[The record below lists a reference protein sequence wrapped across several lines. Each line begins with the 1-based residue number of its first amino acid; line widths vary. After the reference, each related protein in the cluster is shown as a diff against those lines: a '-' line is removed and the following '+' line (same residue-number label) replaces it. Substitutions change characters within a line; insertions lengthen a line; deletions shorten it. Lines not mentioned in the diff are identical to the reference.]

1 MLSTSMTNQQTMNF
15 DELTSDWVARTE
27 HKLDQVLPAASESP
41 TRLHEAMRYSVLNG
55 GKRIRPILV
64 YATGAS
70 LGIPLVQLDGPAAAI
85 ELMHAFSLVHDDLPA
100 MDDDE
105 LRRGKPTTHRAFDEA
120 TAILAADALQ
130 PLAFQL
136 LATDQ
141 SMHCSAESR
150 LKIIELLA
158 VACGSAG
165 MTGGQSIDLSAEGK
179 RLNAAEL
186 EHMYRLKTGCLLK
199 VSVLSA
205 VYCAGID
212 HPDLHALER
221 FIDSVGL
228 AFQIKDDILDI
239 EGDTEVIGKQQGA
252 DIERDKATWPALFG
266 IEEARSQTQTLLNA
280 ALGEI
285 SHMGPAAEPIRQVAD
300 YIVTRDM

>member
-1 MLSTSMTNQQTMNF
+1 MLATSMIKEQTMNF
-15 DELTSDWVARTE
+15 NQLTSDWVARNE
-27 HKLDQVLPAASESP
+27 RKLDQVLPAASELP

-64 YATGAS
+64 YATGVS
-70 LGIPLVQLDGPAAAI
+70 LGIPLERLDGPAAAI

-105 LRRGKPTTHRAFDEA
+105 LRRGKPTTHKAFDEA

-130 PLAFQL
+130 PLAFHV
-136 LATDQ
+136 LATDE
-141 SMHCSAESR
+141 SMQCAPESR

-158 VACGSAG
+158 AACGSAG
-165 MTGGQSIDLSAEGK
+165 MTGGQAIDLSAEGK
-179 RLNAAEL
+179 RLDAAEL

-205 VYCAGID
+205 AYCDGVD
-212 HPDLHALER
+212 HPQLQSLER

-239 EGDTEVIGKQQGA
+239 EGDTAVIGKQQGA
-252 DIERDKATWPALFG
+252 DIERHKATWPALFG
-266 IEEARSQTQTLLNA
+266 LEQARAKTEELLDV

-285 SHMGPAAEPIRQVAD
+285 SHLGPDAEPIRQVAR
-300 YIVTRDM
+300 YIVDRNM

>member
-1 MLSTSMTNQQTMNF
+1 MLPTSMAKPQTMNF
-15 DELTSDWVARTE
+15 DDFTGDWVARTE
-27 HKLDQVLPAASESP
+27 RKLDHVLPVAGTLPA
-41 TRLHEAMRYSVLNG
+41 RLHEAMRYSVLNG

-64 YATGAS
+64 YATGVS
-70 LGIPLVQLDGPAAAI
+70 LGIPLERLDGPAAAI
-85 ELMHAFSLVHDDLPA
+85 ELMHAFSLVHDDLPS

-130 PLAFQL
+130 PLAFQV
-136 LATDQ
+136 LATDE
-141 SMHCSAESR
+141 SMQCTAESR

-158 VACGSAG
+158 DACGSAG
-165 MTGGQSIDLSAEGK
+165 MTGGQAIDLGAEGK

-186 EHMYRLKTGCLLK
+186 ENMYRLKTGCLLK

-205 VYCAGID
+205 AYCADIV
-212 HPDLHALER
+212 HPQIPALER

-266 IEEARSQTQTLLNA
+266 LEEARAKANELLEV
-280 ALGEI
+280 ALDEI
-285 SHMGPAAEPIRQVAD
+285 SPIGPSADPLRQVAR
-300 YIVTRDM
+300 YIVERNR

>member
-1 MLSTSMTNQQTMNF
+1 MTTQQTMNF
-15 DELTSDWVARTE
+15 NQLTGEWVARTE
-27 HKLDQVLPAASESP
+27 KKLDQILPAATELP
-41 TRLHEAMRYSVLNG
+41 VRLHEAMRYSVLNG

-70 LGIPLVQLDGPAAAI
+70 LGILLNQLDGPAAAI

-105 LRRGKPTTHRAFDEA
+105 LRRGKLTTHKAFDEA

-130 PLAFQL
+130 PLAFHV
-136 LATDQ
+136 LATDK
-141 SMHCSAESR
+141 SMRCSSESR

-158 VACGSAG
+158 DACGSTG
-165 MTGGQSIDLSAEGK
+165 MTGGQAIDLSAEGK

-186 EHMYRLKTGCLLK
+186 ENMYRLKTGCLLK

-205 VYCAGID
+205 AYCDGID
-212 HPDLHALER
+212 HPELQSLER

-266 IEEARSQTQTLLNA
+266 LEQARAKTEELLGE
-280 ALGEI
+280 ALEEI
-285 SHMGPAAEPIRQVAD
+285 SHLGPNAEPIRQVAR
-300 YIVTRDM
+300 YIVNRDM

>member
-1 MLSTSMTNQQTMNF
+1 MLPTSMTKQKTMNF
-15 DELTSDWVARTE
+15 DQLTGDWVARTE
-27 HKLDQVLPAASESP
+27 NKLDQVLPAADASP
-41 TRLHEAMRYSVLNG
+41 ARLHEAMRYSVLNG

-70 LGIPLVQLDGPAAAI
+70 LGIPLTKLDGPAAAI
-85 ELMHAFSLVHDDLPA
+85 ELMHAFSLVHDDLPS

-130 PLAFQL
+130 PLAFHV
-136 LATDQ
+136 LATDEAMQ
-141 SMHCSAESR
+141 CAAESR

-158 VACGSAG
+158 DACGSGG
-165 MTGGQSIDLSAEGK
+165 MTGGQAIDLGAEGK

-199 VSVLSA
+199 VCVLSA
-205 VYCAGID
+205 ACCASVD
-212 HPDLHALER
+212 HPELDALER

-239 EGDTEVIGKQQGA
+239 EGDTAVIGKQQGA
-252 DIERDKATWPALFG
+252 DIAHDKATWPALFG
-266 IEEARSQTQTLLNA
+266 IEEARAKTNELLHA
-280 ALGEI
+280 ALNEI
-285 SHMGPAAEPIRQVAD
+285 GHMGPEAEPIRQVAR
-300 YIVTRDM
+300 YIVERDM

>member
-1 MLSTSMTNQQTMNF
+1 MLSTSMVKQQMMNF
-15 DELTSDWVARTE
+15 NQLTDAWVTRAE
-27 HKLDQVLPAASESP
+27 NKLDQVLPLASQP
-41 TRLHEAMRYSVLNG
+41 PARLHEAMRYSVLNG

-64 YATGAS
+64 YATGTA
-70 LGIPLVQLDGPAAAI
+70 LEIPLHTLDGPAAAI
-85 ELMHAFSLVHDDLPA
+85 ELIHAFSLVHDDLPA

-130 PLAFQL
+130 PLAFHL
-136 LATDQ
+136 LATDKAMQ
-141 SMHCSAESR
+141 CNTGCR

-158 VACGSAG
+158 DACGSAG
-165 MTGGQSIDLSAEGK
+165 MTGGQAIDLGAEGT

-186 EHMYRLKTGCLLK
+186 ENMYRLKTGYLLK

-205 VYCAGID
+205 AYCAEIE
-212 HPDLHALER
+212 HSKIKNLEN
-221 FIDSVGL
+221 FIDAVGL

-252 DIERDKATWPALFG
+252 DIERNKATWPALFG
-266 IEEARSQTQTLLNA
+266 MAKARAKTEELLDT

-285 SHMGPAAEPIRQVAD
+285 SHMGPAADPLRQIAS
-300 YIVTRDM
+300 YIINRKL